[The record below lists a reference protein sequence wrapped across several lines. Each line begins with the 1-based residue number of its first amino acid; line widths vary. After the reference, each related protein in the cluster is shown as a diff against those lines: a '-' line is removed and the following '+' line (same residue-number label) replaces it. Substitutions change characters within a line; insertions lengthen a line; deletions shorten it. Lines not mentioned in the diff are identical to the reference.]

1 MSTERSDISVD
12 QVAGHVASESLEA
25 VVYLS
30 SAVGQLTEDQLDELL
45 HAAREKNLELRI
57 TGVLFHDE
65 GNFMQYFEGP
75 PEAVEALFA
84 SIERDP
90 RHHNIIVLTRESRCG
105 RVFPEWTMASRKTPF
120 AERRKLQAALD
131 DPDLQPG
138 DPVSMVRFLWEQYAG
153 G

>member
-1 MSTERSDISVD
+1 MGTERSDISVD

-45 HAAREKNLELRI
+45 HAAREKNLERRI

>member
-1 MSTERSDISVD
+1 MSTEKCDISAE
-12 QVAGHVASESLEA
+12 QVAGGVASEPLGV

-30 SAVGQLTEDQLDELL
+30 SAVGQLTEDELDELL
-45 HAAREKNLELRI
+45 HAARKKNLELRI
-57 TGVLFHDE
+57 TGVLFHHE

-138 DPVSMVRFLWEQYAG
+138 DPVSTVRFLWEQYAG

>member
-1 MSTERSDISVD
+1 VSTEKCEISAE
-12 QVAGHVASESLEA
+12 QVAGDVASEPLGV

-30 SAVGQLTEDQLDELL
+30 SAVSQLTEDELDELL
-45 HAAREKNLELRI
+45 HAARKKNLELRI

-90 RHHNIIVLTRESRCG
+90 RHHNIILLTRESRCG

>member
-45 HAAREKNLELRI
+45 HAAREKNLERRI